1 MITTYTEKI
10 DQVLGECR
18 CALGSVNEA
27 EVTKLADMILA
38 ANQVFFIGVGRVFLS
53 LEGNCQTFG
62 TLRSESNL
70 CRPDR
75 RACIGSGRFTDCCIR
90 KRRIA
95 DSSCNCTEGQKAW
108 CAGRLDRFQ
117 PE

>member
-38 ANQVFFIGVGRVFLS
+38 ANQVFFIGVGRVFL
-53 LEGNCQTFG
+53 
-62 TLRSESNL
+62 
-70 CRPDR
+70 
-75 RACIGSGRFTDCCIR
+75 
-90 KRRIA
+90 
-95 DSSCNCTEGQKAW
+95 
-108 CAGRLDRFQ
+108 
-117 PE
+117 